1 MSEHDLP
8 QYVRSAADLGAH
20 YEALRRER
28 LAQDQVGSAYACAGL
43 TLLLRAG
50 LAAWIRSASMLA
62 PMSRSESPAAPRSD
76 FLSPDGLANE
86 TNDGQ
91 TLTRA
96 ARGELTRLVVSMAMG
111 QLKEQFA

>member
-8 QYVRSAADLGAH
+8 QHIRSAANLVAH
-20 YEALRRER
+20 YEALRHER
-28 LAQDQVGSAYACAGL
+28 LAQDQVGSAHACAGL

-50 LAAWIRSASMLA
+50 LAAWIRSASTLA
-62 PMSRSESPAAPRSD
+62 PTSRSESPAPPRAL

-86 TNDGQ
+86 TNYGQ

-111 QLKEQFA
+111 QLKEQLA